1 MAQPSLEELVAL
13 RWSRRD
19 VLKFGA
25 AGSLT
30 SLLGLSQT
38 ACTTMAGDAGAA
50 SGLGFKSV
58 PISSADTVVVPEGYT
73 SQLFFA
79 WGDPISDGPSFK
91 PDASNS
97 AADQAVQGGMHHD
110 GMHFFSLPL
119 GSNNPDHGLL
129 VVNHEY
135 LDQRLLYPD
144 GMLTWTAEKLRKAQN
159 AVGCAVIEVRHE
171 AGQWKVVRPSRYAR
185 RITSHTPISISGPAR
200 GSALMRTA
208 ADPAGVEV
216 LGTLSNCAN
225 GFTPWG
231 TYLTCEENF
240 HSHFAQPVGKPDG
253 RQARYRVWPRS
264 GYRWHEFDERFNID
278 RHPNEFNR
286 FGWVVEI
293 DPYDPMS
300 KPVKRTALGRCAHE
314 SAFHTLAPDG
324 RVVIYTGDDARFE
337 YIYKFV
343 SRDAYNPKDRAA
355 NRDLLD
361 HGTLYAGKFHADG
374 SGTWLPLV
382 HGQYGLTVANGFADQ
397 ADVLVHVKLAGEQ
410 VGATKM
416 DRPEWIVIHP
426 KSGEVYAALTN
437 NSQRGTV
444 GNPGKDAAN
453 PRDKNV
459 FGQIIRWREADSD
472 AAATSF
478 SWNLFVIAGDPT
490 HPDPAQRGNVKGDTF
505 ACPDTLRF
513 SPDGTLW
520 IGTDI
525 GIPGSGDYANL
536 GNNQLLA
543 VDNVTGQ
550 IRRFLT
556 GPRGCEIT
564 GLTFTPD
571 GKTAFLNIQH
581 PGEFSE
587 DRQADPI
594 SNWPS
599 GLTGARPRSAT
610 IVITKDDGGVIGT

>member
-1 MAQPSLEELVAL
+1 MSQPTLDQLIAL
-13 RWSRRD
+13 RLSRRD

-25 AGSLT
+25 ATGLV

-38 ACTTMAGDAGAA
+38 ACSTLAKGNGSPVT
-50 SGLGFKSV
+50 LGFKSV
-58 PISSADTVVVPEGYT
+58 AISAADTVVVPTGYT

-79 WGDPISDGPSFK
+79 WGDPISDGPAYK

-97 AADQAVQGGMHHD
+97 AAEQAVQAGMHHD
-110 GMHFFSLPL
+110 GMNFFSLPL
-119 GSNNPDHGLL
+119 GAENSGHGLL
-129 VVNHEY
+129 VINHEY

-144 GMLTWTAEKLRKAQN
+144 AMKTWTAEKLLKAQN
-159 AVGCAVIEVRHE
+159 AVGCAIIEVKRE
-171 AGQWKVVRPSRYAR
+171 AGQWKVVRPSKYAR
-185 RITSHTPISISGPAR
+185 RITSRTPIAIGGPAR
-200 GSALMRTA
+200 GSLLMRTA

-216 LGTLSNCAN
+216 LGTNSNCAN

-231 TYLTCEENF
+231 TYLTCEENM
-240 HSHFAQPVGKPDG
+240 HSHFAQPTGKPSI
-253 RQARYRVWPRS
+253 QQTRYRAWPSS
-264 GYRWHEFDERFNID
+264 GYRWHEHDERFNID
-278 RHPNEFNR
+278 KHPNEFNR
-286 FGWVVEI
+286 FGWIVEI
-293 DPYDPMS
+293 DPFDPLS

-324 RVVIYTGDDARFE
+324 RVVIYTGDDTRFE

-361 HGTLYAGKFHADG
+361 HGTLYAGKFNDDG

-382 HGQYGLTVANGFADQ
+382 HGQLGLTATNGFADQ
-397 ADVLVHVKLAGEQ
+397 AEVLVHAKLAGEQ

-426 KSGEVYAALTN
+426 KTGEVYASLTN
-437 NSQRGTV
+437 NSQRGSE
-444 GNPGKDAAN
+444 GKPGKDASN

-459 FGQIIRWREADSD
+459 FGQIVRWREAGGN
-472 AAATSF
+472 AAATTF
-478 SWNLFVIAGDPT
+478 NWDLFVLAGDPA
-490 HPDPAQRGNVKGDTF
+490 HADPKQRGNINGDAF

-513 SPDGTLW
+513 APDGTLW
-520 IGTDI
+520 VGTDI
-525 GIPGSGDYANL
+525 GVPGRGDYVNL

-543 VDNVTGQ
+543 VDSVSGQ
-550 IRRFLT
+550 FRRFLT

-587 DRQADPI
+587 DRQSDPI

-599 GLTGARPRSAT
+599 GVAGARPRSAT
-610 IVITKDDGGVIGT
+610 IVITKDDGGVIGS